1 MLEYML
7 KMHDLG
13 DLHSGGD
20 MSRERCML
28 GKDVFSKESHA
39 GGRSYCGKTQSCRG
53 RCRLGEM
60 LAVKKCIL
68 GMLLV
73 EIYIL
78 RRTHDVSDECWGY
91 YI

>member
-1 MLEYML
+1 
-7 KMHDLG
+7 
-13 DLHSGGD
+13 
-20 MSRERCML
+20 ML
-28 GKDVFSKESHA
+28 GQIILWKD
-39 GGRSYCGKTQSCRG
+39 TSCRG
-53 RCRLGEM
+53 RCRLREM

-78 RRTHDVSDECWGY
+78 RRTHDVSDECWEY